1 MILSKTPGDPRGRAP
16 ELGEHT
22 ETILT
27 EMLGY
32 SWEEVAKM
40 QEDGA
45 I

>member
-1 MILSKTPGDPRGRAP
+1 
-16 ELGEHT
+16 LGEQT

-32 SWEEVAKM
+32 TWDDIARLRDLNV
-40 QEDGA
+40 